1 MSMSE
6 EGVFFQKISSYLL
19 TNVDYEDP
27 SRVFP
32 IKEDERKLM
41 RTCRRCWVLH
51 DINSVGECKFHSSFY
66 RLTVSRNR
74 VGLIIGKKGK
84 NVKEIR
90 KRSKVSNITAVNDK
104 EGKFTGEIQ
113 LQGGGEE
120 VDQASS
126 LIRQQ
131 LMGRG
136 SIDGSWACCNAKRTK
151 AKGCDVETNHDSA
164 IQWSFLDRSKVVT
177 THSLTGEEPGP
188 GKVFALDCEM
198 VETTRGK
205 EVARVT
211 LIDFEGHD
219 CI

>member
-1 MSMSE
+1 M
-6 EGVFFQKISSYLL
+6 
-19 TNVDYEDP
+19 
-27 SRVFP
+27 
-32 IKEDERKLM
+32 
-41 RTCRRCWVLH
+41 
-51 DINSVGECKFHSSFY
+51 
-66 RLTVSRNR
+66 
-74 VGLIIGKKGK
+74 
-84 NVKEIR
+84 
-90 KRSKVSNITAVNDK
+90 SNITAVNDK

-151 AKGCDVETNHDSA
+151 AKGCDVETNHDST

-211 LIDFEGHD
+211 LLDFEGHD
-219 CI
+219 CIETPVKPSSTILDYRTAYSGMTEDNLRGVSTTLEDVQNSLVELVSVHDILVGHSIDNDLRCLHFEHRKVKCHLDIYKAACSSLFTPSLHTQFV